1 MAKTVACPIMYHSAQ
16 YPDPFV
22 LLPKSGYVYLK
33 SDRADLGY
41 YILRSSSDIC
51 FMLEKSR
58 TRESRFFCIQYAGM
72 TVLNI
77 DLREGSFLAS
87 QQLDVHGKKMWAALV
102 KLQRWF
108 RQFQHKYRVPR
119 RTALAMC
126 LHERLG
132 DGACLSSIGADVLEL
147 VALIAFG

>member
-1 MAKTVACPIMYHSAQ
+1 MIPTACITRYHTAQ
-16 YPDPFV
+16 YSNPLV

-33 SDRADLGY
+33 SDNANLGY

-51 FMLEKSR
+51 FMLERTR
-58 TRESRFFCIQYAGM
+58 TRESRFFLIQYFGL

-87 QQLDVHGKKMWAALV
+87 QQTDVHGKKMWAALV

-108 RQFQHKYRVPR
+108 RLSLHKYRVTR
-119 RTALAMC
+119 RAALAMC

-132 DGACLSSIGADVLEL
+132 NTACLGSIGVDMLEL
-147 VALIAFG
+147 VALIAHG